1 MQRSGSVVIPM
12 NSIISPKVKF
22 WWISELL
29 DVRTG
34 LKNYM
39 PCICVLL
46 NISIIN
52 GSP

>member
-12 NSIISPKVKF
+12 NSIISPKF

-39 PCICVLL
+39 PRICVLL
-46 NISIIN
+46 YISIIN